1 MFLFSHAL
9 NFYISVCIKKCK
21 NLLIFQDVCER
32 RIIFFSIILPEVH
45 IFFENSKVAG
55 INFSY
60 KLGLTFKWTFK
71 SKFQYVAG
79 YYITDL
85 IIFKIYIYFW

>member
-1 MFLFSHAL
+1 MQ
-9 NFYISVCIKKCK
+9 NFINLPGCLWKK
-21 NLLIFQDVCER
+21 NY
-32 RIIFFSIILPEVH
+32 FFSIILPEVG
-45 IFFENSKVAG
+45 IFFENNKVAS

-71 SKFQYVAG
+71 SKFQLVAG
-79 YYITDL
+79 SYVTDL